1 MYCRVAIAL
10 LFFFFPLIRAAG
22 FQPPDY
28 LLVKKSERKLYLMQ
42 DEKPFRQ
49 YKIALGENPIG
60 PKQRSGDSRT
70 PEGRYVLDWR
80 MESPKYYKSIHISY
94 PNDQDIQSAKQR
106 GVDPGDMIM
115 IHGLPTGRDWRGL
128 SIQDVD
134 WTSGCIAVTNA
145 EIDEIWRYVKD
156 GTPIEIEP

>member
-1 MYCRVAIAL
+1 MHCRVAIAL

-22 FQPPDY
+22 FEPPDY

-134 WTSGCIAVTNA
+134 WTNGCIAVTNA